1 MTDLKSNLMLRMTYL
16 ITITAFLLYLSLIS
30 CTYYQ
35 RTVNFIV
42 AISLWLVGFVFGVL
56 IGIYRRVMRK

>member
-1 MTDLKSNLMLRMTYL
+1 MTDTKSILILKMAYLMVV
-16 ITITAFLLYLSLIS
+16 TAFLLYFSLIS
-30 CTYYQ
+30 STYYQ

-42 AISLWLVGFVFGVL
+42 SLSLWLVGFIFGAS